1 MSRLGVPLALVL
13 VCVGGLASG
22 GVPRPPFSELQFL
35 FASAASLPGEIR
47 GLTVRCECG
56 AIKAV
61 DEWTAYTSAHG
72 RIQSFCFHPTDS
84 KLFFVR
90 PGSGKIWVVHFT
102 PGGPLSEWVI
112 YEHPWPVQDL
122 AFHTGPDGKMH
133 LYFSELSSA
142 GHGRILRLEDDGS
155 VTTIEEIQSR
165 DREFYWGGFFAFGPD
180 GALYL
185 SSGERP
191 AGSLFRWRKEG
202 PEEICRVEGDRI
214 GGFAFLGPR
223 TILYA
228 NLDGVIS
235 RLKLASGRGTPI
247 YRSRGR
253 FCISDLALMPT
264 WPLPE
269 PGLGGRR

>member
-22 GVPRPPFSELQFL
+22 GVPRPPFSELEFL
-35 FASAASLPGEIR
+35 FTSAASLPGEIR

-56 AIKAV
+56 VITAV
-61 DEWTAYTSAHG
+61 DEWVMYTSAHG

-102 PGGPLSEWVI
+102 PGGPLPEWVI
-112 YEHPWPVQDL
+112 YEHPRPVQDL
-122 AFHTGPDGKMH
+122 AFHEGPDGKMH
-133 LYFSELSSA
+133 LYFSEISSP
-142 GHGRILRLEDDGS
+142 GRGRILRLEGGGS
-155 VTTIEEIQSR
+155 VTTAREIQSS

-191 AGSLFRWRKEG
+191 VGRLFRWTSQG
-202 PEEICRVEGDRI
+202 PEEVSHVEGNRI
-214 GGFAFLGPR
+214 GGFMFLDSH
-223 TILYA
+223 TIIYA
-228 NLDGVIS
+228 NLDGAVC
-235 RLKLASGRGTPI
+235 RLELASGRYTPI

-253 FCISDLALMPT
+253 FCISDVAFMPM
-264 WPLPE
+264 WSAP
-269 PGLGGRR
+269 

>member
-1 MSRLGVPLALVL
+1 MSRVGVLLALVL
-13 VCVGGLASG
+13 VWVGGLASG
-22 GVPRPPFSELQFL
+22 GAPRPPFSELQFF
-35 FASAASLPGEIR
+35 FASAAGLPGEIR

-56 AIKAV
+56 AITAV

-84 KLFFVR
+84 KLYFVR

-102 PGGPLSEWVI
+102 PSGPLSEWVI

-122 AFHTGPDGKMH
+122 AFHAGSDGKMH

-142 GHGRILRLEDDGS
+142 GQGRILRLEDDGS
-155 VTTIEEIQSR
+155 VTAVEEIQSS

-185 SSGERP
+185 SSGERL
-191 AGSLFRWRKEG
+191 AGRLFRWRKEG
-202 PEEICRVEGDRI
+202 PEEVCRVEGDRI
-214 GGFAFLGPR
+214 GGFVFLGPH

-235 RLKLASGRGTPI
+235 RLELASGRRTPI

-269 PGLGGRR
+269 PSF